1 VFLPHKAVREPQ
13 KSAFLRGILAWL
25 LKVLRY
31 QNNTKEAIVTTLHID
46 ASINGANSAS
56 RAISSSI
63 VSRLKAADPSAR
75 VVYRDLAADPL
86 PHLTLDA
93 FADTSVLDE
102 FLAADTV
109 VIGAPMYNF
118 SLPSQLKA
126 WIDRILV
133 AGVTFRYTASGPE
146 GLAGGKR
153 VIVALAR
160 GGFYDAGSPAA
171 GLEHLESYLRGIFN
185 FIGIE
190 PEFVAADGLNI
201 SPEQRAASVS
211 QALGESVRLAA

>member
-1 VFLPHKAVREPQ
+1 VT
-13 KSAFLRGILAWL
+13 ILH
-25 LKVLRY
+25 V
-31 QNNTKEAIVTTLHID
+31 D
-46 ASINGANSAS
+46 SSINGDASAS
-56 RAISSSI
+56 RAISRSI
-63 VSRLKAADPSAR
+63 VERIGGERA
-75 VVYRDLAADPL
+75 VYRDLVAEPL

-118 SLPSQLKA
+118 TLPSQLKA
-126 WIDRILV
+126 WLDRILV
-133 AGVTFRYTASGPE
+133 AGKTVRYTEAGPE

-160 GGFYDAGSPAA
+160 GGMYDAGSPAA
-171 GLEHLESYLRGIFN
+171 ALEHLESYLRGIFN

-190 PEFVAADGLNI
+190 PEFVAADGLNFG
-201 SPEQRAASVS
+201 PEQREASLS
-211 QALGESVRLAA
+211 AALGETMLLAA

>member
-1 VFLPHKAVREPQ
+1 MTV
-13 KSAFLRGILAWL
+13 
-25 LKVLRY
+25 
-31 QNNTKEAIVTTLHID
+31 LHID
-46 ASINGANSAS
+46 ASISGENSAS
-56 RAISSSI
+56 RAISKAV
-63 VSRLKAADPSAR
+63 VSQVTSAR
-75 VVYRDLAADPL
+75 PRAELVYRDLAADPL
-86 PHLTLDA
+86 PHLTLDS

-118 SLPSQLKA
+118 TLPSQLKA

-133 AGVTFRYTASGPE
+133 AGKTFRYTENGPE

-160 GGFYDAGSPAA
+160 GGMYDAGSPAA
-171 GLEHLESYLRGIFN
+171 ALEHLESYLRGVFN

-190 PEFVAADGLNI
+190 PEFVAADGLAI
-201 SPEQRAASVS
+201 GPDQREASLHA
-211 QALGESVRLAA
+211 ALGETTLLAA